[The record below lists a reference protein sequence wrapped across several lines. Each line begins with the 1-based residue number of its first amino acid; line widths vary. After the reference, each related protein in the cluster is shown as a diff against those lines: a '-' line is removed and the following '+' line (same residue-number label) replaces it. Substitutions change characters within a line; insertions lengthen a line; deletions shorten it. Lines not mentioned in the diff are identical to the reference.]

1 MRAISG
7 LPNRTR
13 LALSDPSALTLSTK
27 GTAMQVHDDHFPL
40 YLIAWDDGFTL
51 VSLARLGESL
61 TLLRKR
67 GVRVTSVTPE
77 AAL

>member
-1 MRAISG
+1 
-7 LPNRTR
+7 
-13 LALSDPSALTLSTK
+13 
-27 GTAMQVHDDHFPL
+27 MQVHDDHFPL